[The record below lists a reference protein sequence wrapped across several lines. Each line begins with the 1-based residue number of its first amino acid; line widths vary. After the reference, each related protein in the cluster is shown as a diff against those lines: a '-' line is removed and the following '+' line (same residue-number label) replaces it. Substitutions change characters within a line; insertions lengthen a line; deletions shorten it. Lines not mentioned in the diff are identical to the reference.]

1 MIDHVIAAATND
13 NFVAALIVGFAAIA
27 LLLASSAGGSK

>member
-1 MIDHVIAAATND
+1 MIDHIIAAATND

-27 LLLASSAGGSK
+27 LLIGCSAGGSK